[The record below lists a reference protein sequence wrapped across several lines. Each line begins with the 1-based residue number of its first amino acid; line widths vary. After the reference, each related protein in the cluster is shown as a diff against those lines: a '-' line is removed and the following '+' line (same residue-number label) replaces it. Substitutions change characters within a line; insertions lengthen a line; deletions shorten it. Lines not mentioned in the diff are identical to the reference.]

1 MADTLEKISFNPKEN
16 QFLTIIMAA
25 LLLGFAWQIRGS
37 GTSDPS
43 VVALLFLLFL
53 SINYSPRKKFN
64 ILDFSLVV
72 FSILLLRAGWGTFVP
87 QAGIP
92 GVLPGYLPPNVDIA
106 VPWWTGYFWL
116 FIVGISWFGMPS
128 LLFGGYFFTKQ
139 KYTLKDVFIIIILF
153 AVTRFVAG
161 FLAEFLIPYLTPIY
175 YNEIYLTGISD
186 RSYGSMRGNM
196 STAMAIVP
204 ALLYIRYIKVDKKF
218 FNNALS
224 AMVIFAFSLAIANVW
239 RPLSLLI
246 NEIGGSVAWG
256 LWEYFTGFIFGGLI
270 FWFYGRFSDNEL
282 AETDIPTG
290 LEVSNWKPFGKFVL
304 YSVALYLL
312 FFHGIAESLEGG
324 IRKAFLAS
332 GVVYKPD
339 VTTVKLIVTFIGLS
353 LYWLYSQG
361 KIGKTFAKK
370 SFREKSLIVLII
382 MLPFYYFNFALHHI
396 ISGSLFLQDWNSS
409 EVWLDSISF
418 FIVEI
423 YCIYLYRQMILPL
436 PDISSSLNHNK

>member
-1 MADTLEKISFNPKEN
+1 MKKPIFNPKEN
-16 QFLTIIMAA
+16 RILTIIMGAF
-25 LLLGFAWQIRGS
+25 LLGFAWQIRGS

-53 SINYSPRKKFN
+53 SIHYSPRKKFN
-64 ILDFSLVV
+64 LLDFSLIV
-72 FSILLLRAGWGTFVP
+72 FSIVIMRAGWGTFVP

-92 GVLPGYLPPNVDIA
+92 GVVPGYLPPNVDIV

-116 FIVGISWFGMPS
+116 FIVGISWFGVPS

-139 KYTLKDVFIIIILF
+139 KYTLKDVFIIVILF
-153 AVTRFVAG
+153 VATRFAAG
-161 FLAEFLIPYLTPIY
+161 FLAEFLIPYLAPTY
-175 YNEIYLTGISD
+175 YNEIYLTSISE

-196 STAMAIVP
+196 STAMAIIPV
-204 ALLYIRYIKVDKKF
+204 LIYIRYVKKDKEF
-218 FNNALS
+218 FKYAIS
-224 AMVIFAFSLAIANVW
+224 TMVIFAFSLSIADVW

-246 NEIGGSVAWG
+246 DGIGGSVAWG

-270 FWFYGRFSDNEL
+270 FWFYGHFSDEKL

-290 LEVSNWKPFGKFVL
+290 LDVSGWNIFWKFVI
-304 YSVALYLL
+304 YSIALYLL

-324 IRKAFLAS
+324 IRKAFLAA

-339 VTTVKLIVTFIGLS
+339 VPTVKLIVSVIGFS

-361 KIGKTFAKK
+361 KIGKTFAQK
-370 SFREKSLIVLII
+370 SFREKSLIVLIV
-382 MLPFYYFNFALHHI
+382 MLPFYYLNFALHHI
-396 ISGSLFLQDWNSS
+396 ISGSLFLLDWNSS

-418 FIVEI
+418 VIVEI
-423 YCIYLYRQMILPL
+423 YAIYLYWQYKK
-436 PDISSSLNHNK
+436 SLIVQTEQVIE

>member
-1 MADTLEKISFNPKEN
+1 MEYAVKKANFNPKEN
-16 QFLTIIMAA
+16 SILTIIMGA

-64 ILDFSLVV
+64 LLVFGLIA
-72 FSILLLRAGWGTFVP
+72 FSIGIMRTGWGTFVP

-92 GVLPGYLPPNVDIA
+92 GVVPGYLPPNVDIA
-106 VPWWTGYFWL
+106 VPWWNGYFWL
-116 FIVGISWFGMPS
+116 FIVGISWFGIPS
-128 LLFGGYFFTKQ
+128 LLFGGYFLTKI
-139 KYTLKDVFIIIILF
+139 KYTLKDVFIVIILF
-153 AVTRFVAG
+153 VATRFVAG
-161 FLAEFLIPYLTPIY
+161 FIAEFLIPYLAPEY
-175 YNEIYLTGISD
+175 YNEIFLTGISE

-196 STAMAIVP
+196 STAMAIIPV
-204 ALLYIRYIKVDKKF
+204 LLYIRYIKVDKKF
-218 FNNALS
+218 FKYALS
-224 AMVIFAFSLAIANVW
+224 AMVIFAFSLSIANVW

-246 NEIGGSVAWG
+246 EEIGGSVAWG

-270 FWFYGRFSDNEL
+270 FWFYGRFSDDEL

-324 IRKAFLAS
+324 IRKAFLAA
-332 GVVYKPD
+332 GVVYSPD
-339 VTTVKLIVTFIGLS
+339 VPTVKLIVSVIGLFF
-353 LYWLYSQG
+353 YWLYTQG
-361 KIGKTFAKK
+361 KIGKTFAQK

-396 ISGSLFLQDWNSS
+396 ISGSLFLLDWNSS

-418 FIVEI
+418 VLVEI
-423 YCIYLYRQMILPL
+423 YGIYLYWQYKKSI
-436 PDISSSLNHNK
+436 IV

>member
-1 MADTLEKISFNPKEN
+1 MREGSKTIHSQIFNPKEKRI
-16 QFLTIIMAA
+16 LTIIMGA

-64 ILDFSLVV
+64 ILV
-72 FSILLLRAGWGTFVP
+72 FGLIAFLFVLMRTGWGTFVP

-92 GVLPGYLPPNVDIA
+92 GVLPGYLPPDVDIA
-106 VPWWTGYFWL
+106 VPWWNGYFWL
-116 FIVGISWFGMPS
+116 FIVGISWFGIPS
-128 LLFGGYFFTKQ
+128 LLFGGYFFTKI
-139 KYTLKDVFIIIILF
+139 KYTLKDVFVVPTLF
-153 AVTRFVAG
+153 MATRFAAG
-161 FLAEFLIPYLTPIY
+161 FIAEFLIPYLAPEY

-196 STAMAIVP
+196 STAMAIIP
-204 ALLYIRYIKVDKKF
+204 ALLYIRYAKKDKEF
-218 FNNALS
+218 FKYS
-224 AMVIFAFSLAIANVW
+224 IIAMCIFAFALSIADVW

-246 NEIGGSVAWG
+246 DGIGGSVAWG

-270 FWFYGRFSDNEL
+270 FWFYGRFSDDEI
-282 AETDIPTG
+282 AKTDIPTG
-290 LEVSNWKPFGKFVL
+290 LEVSDWKPFGKFVL
-304 YSVALYLL
+304 YGVALYVL

-324 IRKAFLAS
+324 IRKTFLAA
-332 GVVYKPD
+332 GVVYAPD
-339 VTTVKLIVTFIGLS
+339 VPTVKLIVSAIGLS

-361 KIGKTFAKK
+361 KIGKTFAQK

-396 ISGSLFLQDWNSS
+396 ISGSLFLLDWNSS

-418 FIVEI
+418 GLVEI
-423 YCIYLYRQMILPL
+423 YGIYLFRRYRK
-436 PDISSSLNHNK
+436 SLIV